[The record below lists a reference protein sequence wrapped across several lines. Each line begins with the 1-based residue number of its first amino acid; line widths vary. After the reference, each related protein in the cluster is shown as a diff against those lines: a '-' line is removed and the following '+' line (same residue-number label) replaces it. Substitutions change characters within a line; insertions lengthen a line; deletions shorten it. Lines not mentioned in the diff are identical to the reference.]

1 MRVVMQIMVVAKA
14 INTWPALQ
22 LPVELIINGQM
33 AGVTPAALLMHSRN
47 QLTAGWVDAS
57 RFSVR

>member
-22 LPVELIINGQM
+22 LPVELIINGQV
-33 AGVTPAALLMHSRN
+33 ADVTPDCFIDALS
-47 QLTAGWVDAS
+47 
-57 RFSVR
+57 